1 MTDPNHH
8 LHGPRSTP
16 ALISYAIIGV
26 WTLIVGATFALIVM
40 RIQVADVMVG
50 ILGAILSTASG
61 GVSAVAAFW
70 LAGAMSAPRK
80 DAAKPEDPKP

>member
-1 MTDPNHH
+1 MSDPHPH
-8 LHGPRSTP
+8 HGPRSTP

-26 WTLIVGATFALIVM
+26 WTLIVGATFALIAI
-40 RIQVADVMVG
+40 RIPVADVMVG

-70 LAGAMSAPRK
+70 LAGAMTAARK
-80 DAAKPEDPKP
+80 DPSKPEDPKP